1 MSDFFSLDDD
11 NPVSDGEESGSLH
24 RNCLK
29 ELALEQL
36 QDSDYS
42 DAASDISEDLPEG
55 TDWSSLPV
63 THRKHDRNVDEVAAP
78 PLLYFHAHAVTTPA
92 ILFCHTSFIVSTGA
106 TDGNSEGVRRPP
118 PQRAHRRGCAIC
130 SSGAYIPRQPS
141 G

>member
-63 THRKHDRNVDEVAAP
+63 AHRKHDRNVDEVAAP
-78 PLLYFHAHAVTTPA
+78 PPTLLSCTRSYNACNFVLPQLFHC
-92 ILFCHTSFIVSTGA
+92 F
-106 TDGNSEGVRRPP
+106 
-118 PQRAHRRGCAIC
+118 HRSHRW
-130 SSGAYIPRQPS
+130 
-141 G
+141 

>member
-11 NPVSDGEESGSLH
+11 NPVSDGEEFGSLH

-63 THRKHDRNVDEVAAP
+63 THKKHDRNVDEVAAP
-78 PLLYFHAHAVTTPA
+78 PYFPAHTIRTPA
-92 ILFCHTSFIVSTGA
+92 ILFCLSSFILSTGA
-106 TDGNSEGVRRPP
+106 ADGNTEGVRRAPP
-118 PQRAHRRGCAIC
+118 
-130 SSGAYIPRQPS
+130 
-141 G
+141 